1 MRTTAENRS
10 AGTYIITGAYASGS
24 DAVDNSYAGRVSAL
38 TTAAQTAQETVDKN
52 SIVKD
57 LAAIKDTNSEEYKA
71 ALSKLVDEVDAAYD
85 LSSSA
90 QYNTDASKID
100 GKDAEIELNGVKYTG
115 SKQQLQ
121 HQWTEHYSTL
131 KDIRQ

>member
-1 MRTTAENRS
+1 MRMRTTAEKQECRHIS
-10 AGTYIITGAYASGS
+10 GTGAYASGS
-24 DAVDNSYAGRVSAL
+24 DASDSQLRRQVSAL
-38 TTAAQTAQETVDKN
+38 TTSAQTAQETVDKN

-71 ALSKLVDEVDAAYD
+71 AISKLVDEVDAAYD

-100 GKDAEIELNGVKYTG
+100 GKKTRN
-115 SKQQLQ
+115 
-121 HQWTEHYSTL
+121 
-131 KDIRQ
+131 